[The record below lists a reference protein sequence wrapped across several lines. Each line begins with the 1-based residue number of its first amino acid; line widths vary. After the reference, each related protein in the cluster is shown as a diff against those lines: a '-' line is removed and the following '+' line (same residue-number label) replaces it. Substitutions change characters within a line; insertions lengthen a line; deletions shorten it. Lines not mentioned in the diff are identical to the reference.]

1 MKAKKILIAVLTAT
15 SILCMTG
22 CSSCDRAM
30 TDMKSDFCGG
40 LNRTV
45 NIYNYQGEL
54 IASYSGKI
62 DLEVSENC
70 NKIKFDLDGKRYIY
84 YNCIVETIA
93 EK

>member
-15 SILCMTG
+15 SLLCMTG

-45 NIYNYQGEL
+45 NI
-54 IASYSGKI
+54 
-62 DLEVSENC
+62 
-70 NKIKFDLDGKRYIY
+70 
-84 YNCIVETIA
+84 
-93 EK
+93 

>member
-15 SILCMTG
+15 SLLCMTG

-45 NIYNYQGEL
+45 NIYNYLQNL
-54 IASYSGKI
+54 YLYLKLLPI
-62 DLEVSENC
+62 
-70 NKIKFDLDGKRYIY
+70 
-84 YNCIVETIA
+84 
-93 EK
+93 